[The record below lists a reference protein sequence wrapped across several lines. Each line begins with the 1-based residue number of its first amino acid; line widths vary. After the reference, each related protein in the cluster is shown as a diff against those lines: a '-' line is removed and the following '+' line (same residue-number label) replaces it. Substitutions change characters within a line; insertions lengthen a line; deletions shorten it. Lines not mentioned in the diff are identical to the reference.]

1 MYLFMSCQI
10 ALLTECLTTH
20 ITGIKSLT
28 TMYAFMSCQIAQLT
42 ECLITHITCIRT
54 LTTMYA
60 FMMSDCSVDRMTYYA
75 YHSYKDAHHYVC
87 VYELSDNSVD

>member
-1 MYLFMSCQI
+1 
-10 ALLTECLTTH
+10 
-20 ITGIKSLT
+20 
-28 TMYAFMSCQIAQLT
+28 MYAFMSCQVAQLT

-60 FMMSDCSVDRMTYYA
+60 FMICQIALHRKTYYT
-75 YHSYKDAHHYVC
+75 YHRYKDAHHYVC